1 MEIYWTKGEI
11 SYYHRK
17 TKRMIK
23 TQNKIPFI
31 VDWEGVLIN
40 EVNEYLLFK
49 TELQWNSYGQT
60 PKNNACQICLF
71 LEHCY
76 ENNINYKNITGTEIK
91 QFTAIMSKN
100 GLKYTS
106 IKQKLSMIENL
117 YIWLYENGYTNNNP
131 FTEFGQVEVKN
142 ITKSFSKHNSNKSIS
157 HTKTFQFLSSY
168 EEIEDIPKLD
178 DLKMVYKVLGKEDQL
193 MMHLLIETGIRKEEL
208 LQLTFGMI
216 KDAKISKSGKTFT
229 LFLNANEIQIKYNKS
244 RNVILSYDLKTK
256 LLKHCISSN
265 YKKYQQ
271 KFLDNNKN
279 KTIAETPLFI
289 SNRGHR
295 FSTDKLNKTFL
306 KASKEA
312 NVAPFSPHQL
322 RHFYASNFI
331 YKQELEGNNMEQAY
345 MYLAERLG
353 HSTPDTTKAFYVKLV
368 NKEKMKEIAENSLES
383 FAIDF
388 LI

>member
-31 VDWEGVLIN
+31 IDWNGVLMN

-49 TELQWNSYGQT
+49 TELQWNSCGQT
-60 PKNNACQICLF
+60 PKNNACQISLF

-76 ENNINYKNITGTEIK
+76 ENNINYKNITGSEIK
-91 QFTAIMSKN
+91 QFVAMMSKD
-100 GLKYTS
+100 GLKSTS

-117 YIWLYENGYTNNNP
+117 YTWLYENGYIKNNP
-131 FTEFGQVEVKN
+131 FTEFGKTEVKN
-142 ITKSFSKHNSNKSIS
+142 IIKSFSKNNNKSIS
-157 HTKTFQFLSSY
+157 QTKTCQFLSSY

-178 DLKMVYKVLGKEDQL
+178 DLKMVYKALRTEDQL

-216 KDAKISKSGKTFT
+216 KNTKVSKSGKTFT

-256 LLKHCISSN
+256 LLKHCLSSN
-265 YKKYQQ
+265 YKKYQT
-271 KFLDNNKN
+271 KFLDNHKN
-279 KTIAETPLFI
+279 KTINDVPLFL
-289 SNRGHR
+289 SSRGNR

-306 KASKEA
+306 KVSKEV

-345 MYLAERLG
+345 IYLSERLG
-353 HSTPDTTKAFYVKLV
+353 HSSPDTTKAFYVKLV
-368 NKEKMKEIAENSLES
+368 NKEKMKEIAESSLES

-388 LI
+388 LK